1 MYLSSFRSG
10 IIPEGNN
17 RGPIESSDSVNIIV
31 GDGLLEEELGLI
43 ITIILLLNIGI
54 IIKPG
59 PM

>member
-1 MYLSSFRSG
+1 MNFASFRAG

-17 RGPIESSDSVNIIV
+17 RGPIEGSDSVDIIV

-59 PM
+59 PV